1 MKLFLNLSKVWT
13 FSKTINVKQK
23 KIKLFCSFIFI
34 NFVIVADLLIIS
46 ILNFLFTKDSTSNQY
61 ISFLFDDYAAFYL
74 IGLIIVRFSFLYSD
88 HILREKLRFEVD
100 KELKFRSITKLLDN
114 TNKEVSDIAYE
125 VNNEATMLGLLYR
138 NLVSFFT
145 NSFQFVSFMMYIIYL
160 DFSITAFLLVIGSL
174 SSFFIFIQK
183 KKNKKTSEN
192 FQESLENIN
201 QESVDIASNYFLI
214 KILKIEKLVK
224 DNFDNTL
231 DIFSNNFL
239 KISNLRFV
247 NYNTPQ
253 FIGTLSI
260 ALLIYLFDNTF
271 SLEIIF
277 LTLRM
282 AQAFGAS
289 NESYHELSVK
299 IPFLEKFL
307 NRSVLHSGTFNSD
320 YIVNRDLNSCV
331 VAKKVSF
338 KYFGMEHFIFN
349 DLSFEIPKN
358 SHSVIL
364 GKNGTGKSTLVG
376 VISGVLTP
384 SSGLIEVSSDN
395 LGYVGNKPYIFN
407 ASLIDNVQI
416 TKALRKID
424 KKNIDS
430 LFRSLSFY
438 ENFQSNYLNNKVT
451 KDTLSDGQMQKLA
464 FIRLIL
470 QSPEIIFLDEAF
482 SNLDNE
488 STNRIKNLI
497 FGKSTIINITHNP
510 DNFDNI
516 DYKFVI
522 ENGKFNFQQR

>member
-1 MKLFLNLSKVWT
+1 M
-13 FSKTINVKQK
+13 
-23 KIKLFCSFIFI
+23 
-34 NFVIVADLLIIS
+34 
-46 ILNFLFTKDSTSNQY
+46 
-61 ISFLFDDYAAFYL
+61 
-74 IGLIIVRFSFLYSD
+74 
-88 HILREKLRFEVD
+88 
-100 KELKFRSITKLLDN
+100 
-114 TNKEVSDIAYE
+114 
-125 VNNEATMLGLLYR
+125 
-138 NLVSFFT
+138 
-145 NSFQFVSFMMYIIYL
+145 
-160 DFSITAFLLVIGSL
+160 
-174 SSFFIFIQK
+174 
-183 KKNKKTSEN
+183 
-192 FQESLENIN
+192 
-201 QESVDIASNYFLI
+201 
-214 KILKIEKLVK
+214 
-224 DNFDNTL
+224 
-231 DIFSNNFL
+231 
-239 KISNLRFV
+239 
-247 NYNTPQ
+247 
-253 FIGTLSI
+253 
-260 ALLIYLFDNTF
+260 
-271 SLEIIF
+271 
-277 LTLRM
+277 
-282 AQAFGAS
+282 
-289 NESYHELSVK
+289 SVK

-522 ENGKFNFQQR
+522 ENGKINFQQR

>member
-23 KIKLFCSFIFI
+23 KIKLISSFVFI
-34 NFVIVADLLIIS
+34 NFVIIADLLIIS
-46 ILNFLFTKDSTSNQY
+46 LLNFLITSDYTSNQY
-61 ISFLFDDYAAFYL
+61 FSFLFDSYAAFYL
-74 IGLIIVRFSFLYSD
+74 VGLIFVRFFFLFSD
-88 HILREKLRFEVD
+88 HILREKLRLEVD
-100 KELKFRSITKLLDN
+100 KDLKFSSISKLLDK

-145 NSFQFVSFMMYIIYL
+145 NSFQFIFFLIYIVYL
-160 DFSITAFLLVIGSL
+160 DFSITAFLLIIGSL
-174 SSFFIFIQK
+174 SSFFIYLQK
-183 KKNKKTSEN
+183 KKNKETSEN
-192 FQESLENIN
+192 FQESLEKIN

-224 DNFDNTL
+224 ENFDNTL
-231 DIFSNNFL
+231 QIFSNNFL

-260 ALLIYLFDNTF
+260 GLLIYFFKDSFT
-271 SLEIIF
+271 LEIIF

-289 NESYHELSVK
+289 NESYHELSIKV
-299 IPFLEKFL
+299 PFLDKFL
-307 NRSVLHSGTFNSD
+307 KRNLLQSERVNSD
-320 YIVNRDLNSCV
+320 YIVNKNLRHS
-331 VAKKVSF
+331 VAADKVSF
-338 KYFGMEHFIFN
+338 KYSGMEHFLFN

-364 GKNGTGKSTLVG
+364 GKNGTGKSTLIG
-376 VISGVLTP
+376 VISGVLAP

-407 ASLIDNVQI
+407 ASLIENIQI
-416 TKALRKID
+416 TKSLRNID
-424 KKNIDS
+424 EKNIDS

-438 ENFQSNYLNNKVT
+438 ENFQNNYLSNKVT
-451 KDTLSDGQMQKLA
+451 KETLSDGQMQKLA

-470 QSPEIIFLDEAF
+470 QDPEIIFLDEAF

-488 STNRIKNLI
+488 SAKKIKSLI

-510 DNFDNI
+510 NDFDNI

-522 ENGKFNFQQR
+522 ENGQFNFQQQ